1 MAATVPMGARR
12 VRAAAAGA
20 GRRPIQ
26 RNHLARQAARFLGR
40 YLERLQG
47 ARRFAGGRLLVLAA
61 LQNHEFHEIVVT
73 FGDQIAQA
81 LEDFAAEVGGQA
93 ARLDEAALSRGD
105 GVLDILWPGEA
116 NTPGQATV
124 IREMDVDS
132 AVAPAPFSADEEGL
146 RHRFASH
153 LSIFADIPRFLYDS
167 VIGVYLG

>member
-12 VRAAAAGA
+12 VRP
-20 GRRPIQ
+20 RRPAPAAVQSSAISSP
-26 RNHLARQAARFLGR
+26 RQAARFLGR

-81 LEDFAAEVGGQA
+81 LEDFAAAVGGQA
-93 ARLDEAALSRGD
+93 ARLGETALSRGD
-105 GVLDILWPGEA
+105 GVLNILWLGEA
-116 NTPGQATV
+116 NTPGQTTV

-132 AVAPAPFSADEEGL
+132 AVAPAPFAADEEGL

-153 LSIFADIPRFLYDS
+153 LSISRGYTALPI
-167 VIGVYLG
+167 